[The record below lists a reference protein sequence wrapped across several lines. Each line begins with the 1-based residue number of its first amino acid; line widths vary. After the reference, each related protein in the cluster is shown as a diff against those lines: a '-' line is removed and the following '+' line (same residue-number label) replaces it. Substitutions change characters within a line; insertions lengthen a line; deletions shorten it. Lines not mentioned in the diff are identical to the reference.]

1 MVCVIWAIITFATYR
16 AVLLGDILAL
26 VALIIAPYLYFLCF
40 FKLPVD
46 FEIYCKE
53 NGKNIND
60 FVAFAKKYVAWLCA
74 PFALVLVLFVMEVG
88 DMFAVILPAF
98 LWLYVIL
105 LKKMLCFCVDRFL
118 RTRFRVKFSAVI
130 LSLLYICS
138 ICEVAFVIRELK
150 IVAPKLC
157 SIEYDFRI
165 ADCIQSYQILAR
177 IELYCMMIV
186 CAIIFSVLWIKRGE
200 FALKGVN
207 LLYIWFGGTEC
218 AFLAILA
225 VFY

>member
-1 MVCVIWAIITFATYR
+1 MAILAFATHS
-16 AVLLGDILAL
+16 AILLGDILGL
-26 VALIIAPYLYFLCF
+26 VALIIAPYLYFLCV

-46 FEIYCKE
+46 FEIWCKE

-105 LKKMLCFCVDRFL
+105 FKKMLCFCVDRIFKKRGESKL
-118 RTRFRVKFSAVI
+118 KFSAVI

-138 ICEVAFVIRELK
+138 ICEVAFVLRELK

-157 SIEYDFRI
+157 SIEYDFKI
-165 ADCIQSYQILAR
+165 VDCIQSYQALAR